1 MTSAPPK
8 PITGSEDMDSL
19 MRINTELMSE
29 LWILRDRV
37 MVLERVL
44 EENGILE
51 KKSIDNY
58 EPSGEIAEYFDRE
71 RESFVRRVAGAP
83 WETEF
88 TVESLVE
95 KGQR

>member
-8 PITGSEDMDSL
+8 PITGSEEMDSI

-37 MVLERVL
+37 MVLERILEDKGVL
-44 EENGILE
+44 EQKL
-51 KKSIDNY
+51 IDNY
-58 EPSGEIAEYFDRE
+58 VPDGKVAEFFDRE

-88 TVESLVE
+88 TVESLIE

>member
-1 MTSAPPK
+1 MTKPPPN
-8 PITGSEDMDSL
+8 PITGSDDMDAL

-37 MVLERVL
+37 T
-44 EENGILE
+44 ILE
-51 KKSIDNY
+51 KLLEEKGVVARADLNDY
-58 EPSGEIAEYFDRE
+58 APEGEFAEELDRE
-71 RESFVRRVAGAP
+71 RYRFVRRVAGAP